1 MSARRP
7 YLLVAGWAAFTRL
20 VVIVTALGMHLAGGP
35 HGLVGRRTLHQTIGV
50 LGTWDGA
57 WYRNVAQHGY
67 LLIPGHQSDPAFFP
81 LYPILLRALHAVGLP
96 YVAGGVLISNL
107 VFVVAIVGFYEL
119 GRELLPEELGFR
131 GALVAAAFP
140 AGFAYSMLYPESVV
154 LAALVL
160 ALLLALRG
168 WWIAS
173 AVAGSIAALGRP
185 EAALF
190 VIPVAALVYAR
201 WRRLPAAE
209 QGEALSAVVA
219 PAASAATFPLYLSW
233 TLHNVYAWSWAERAW
248 GRSFKLDGIVRAFTG
263 LPSLIGQNHWLIR
276 DVVFAAVYLV
286 LLFVA
291 WRVGVGLAWVVAG
304 MLVVVL
310 PLTSGSFVSDARFGL
325 FALPAYWGLAALTRR
340 RLILVAVLLLSLALL
355 VGGTLSIP
363 FTYP

>member
-1 MSARRP
+1 
-7 YLLVAGWAAFTRL
+7 
-20 VVIVTALGMHLAGGP
+20 
-35 HGLVGRRTLHQTIGV
+35 
-50 LGTWDGA
+50 GA

-131 GALVAAAFP
+131 GALGAAAFP

-201 WRRLPAAE
+201 WRRLPAA
-209 QGEALSAVVA
+209 
-219 PAASAATFPLYLSW
+219 
-233 TLHNVYAWSWAERAW
+233 
-248 GRSFKLDGIVRAFTG
+248 
-263 LPSLIGQNHWLIR
+263 
-276 DVVFAAVYLV
+276 
-286 LLFVA
+286 
-291 WRVGVGLAWVVAG
+291 
-304 MLVVVL
+304 
-310 PLTSGSFVSDARFGL
+310 
-325 FALPAYWGLAALTRR
+325 
-340 RLILVAVLLLSLALL
+340 
-355 VGGTLSIP
+355 
-363 FTYP
+363 

>member
-1 MSARRP
+1 
-7 YLLVAGWAAFTRL
+7 
-20 VVIVTALGMHLAGGP
+20 
-35 HGLVGRRTLHQTIGV
+35 
-50 LGTWDGA
+50 
-57 WYRNVAQHGY
+57 
-67 LLIPGHQSDPAFFP
+67 
-81 LYPILLRALHAVGLP
+81 
-96 YVAGGVLISNL
+96 
-107 VFVVAIVGFYEL
+107 
-119 GRELLPEELGFR
+119 
-131 GALVAAAFP
+131 
-140 AGFAYSMLYPESVV
+140 MLYPESVV

-168 WWIAS
+168 RWIAS

-276 DVVFAAVYLV
+276 DVVFAAVYL
-286 LLFVA
+286 LLLYVA

-304 MLVVVL
+304 LLVFVL

-340 RLILVAVLLLSLALL
+340 RLALVAVLLLSLALL